1 MNVFLLENT
10 PNSFKNQLKLYFE
23 NQNKNIQILQNNVSL
38 MNAVIKNLQHCT
50 QQIKQIT
57 SNYAENGLHHNQL
70 TMQTEKAFKTQPEA
84 RKMAQYV
91 KALPSLT
98 PTCTW

>member
-10 PNSFKNQLKLYFE
+10 PNSFKNQLNLYFE
-23 NQNKNIQILQNNVSL
+23 NQNKNIQILRNNVSF
-38 MNAVIKNLQHCT
+38 MNTVIKNLQHCT

-57 SNYAENGLHHNQL
+57 SNYAENGLHHKQL

-84 RKMAQYV
+84 RKMAQQV

-98 PTCTW
+98 TSV